1 MLDQQSNESEI
12 PDMHNRELERIYQ
25 NIDRERLGLPPI
37 GKPGRSKIS
46 HDELVYR
53 LAMAKRAE
61 ELRKSDPSKT
71 WKIISRE
78 IGWFGTTKLLEDARN
93 RLKRAEKDKKLM
105 REVDEYRKNLR

>member
-46 HDELVYR
+46 HDDLIYR
-53 LAMAKRAE
+53 LANAELAE
-61 ELRKSDPSKT
+61 ERKKSDPSKP
-71 WKIISRE
+71 WKIIKQE
-78 IGWFGTTKLLEDARN
+78 IGWHGSLKLLEDARN
-93 RLKRAEKDKKLM
+93 RLKRAKKDEKLM
-105 REVDEYRKNLR
+105 REVEEYLKNLR